1 MSIRGDIAD
10 AVVAAL
16 AERVA
21 VWRPGSYAGG
31 LYAAFDAATNAV
43 ALVPLTERRHVAERL
58 HRLARKVGVLLPAVL
73 EASCIELL
81 AIVRTESTRDALE
94 AAIAHQDSRGFRVV
108 PSLDKATTFGVWT
121 ERPTVAVNEAGHLA
135 RQVEELDAALRWAH
149 GHGRLRN
156 FLIVP
161 AVAIR

>member
-21 VWRPGSYAGG
+21 VWRPGSCAGG
-31 LYAAFDAATNAV
+31 LYAAFDAATTAV
-43 ALVPLTERRHVAERL
+43 ARVPLIERPHVAERL

-73 EASCIELL
+73 EASWVELL
-81 AIVRTESTRDALE
+81 AIVRTESTRDEVE

-121 ERPTVAVNEAGHLA
+121 ERAPLAANQAEHLA
-135 RQVEELDAALRWAH
+135 RQIEEPDVALRWAH

-156 FLIVP
+156 FLILP
-161 AVAIR
+161 AMATP